1 MHDLGRSSVL
11 SRSKAMQSWGEDTFR
26 DIIRDELSVTS
37 EQNQGYHNTT
47 NQLIFYDL
55 EEGDGPKPSVT
66 ISFLNKFETASHVY
80 DQPRLFYWKNI
91 FDQTVS
97 VRRITFSPPT
107 SCIQFSHIKQLVLSK
122 FMI

>member
-66 ISFLNKFETASHVY
+66 ISFLLTSLKLLYIYTTA
-80 DQPRLFYWKNI
+80 
-91 FDQTVS
+91 
-97 VRRITFSPPT
+97 TFLLEKH
-107 SCIQFSHIKQLVLSK
+107 F
-122 FMI
+122 

>member
-26 DIIRDELSVTS
+26 DIIRDELSVTT

-66 ISFLNKFETASHVY
+66 ISFLNKFETALQIY
-80 DQPRLFYWKNI
+80 DRDFFIGK
-91 FDQTVS
+91 
-97 VRRITFSPPT
+97 TFL
-107 SCIQFSHIKQLVLSK
+107 IKQCQCVESLFRHQHLAYN
-122 FMI
+122 FRI

>member
-66 ISFLNKFETASHVY
+66 ISFLNKFETATF
-80 DQPRLFYWKNI
+80 FYWKNI